1 MCNQMPFGFVNQL
14 PNQNMFIP
22 DFNNNYNNGYNS
34 CNSGCNNCN
43 NNSNCPCQQN
53 SDIEQRVRVLEN
65 KVKNIEN
72 RLNISNTN
80 DYQYQSSMYMM

>member
-14 PNQNMFIP
+14 PNQNMFMP
-22 DFNNNYNNGYNS
+22 DFNNNYN
-34 CNSGCNNCN
+34 
-43 NNSNCPCQQN
+43 CPCQQN
-53 SDIEQRVRVLEN
+53 SELEQRVKMLEN

-72 RLNISNTN
+72 RLNLSNTQ

>member
-22 DFNNNYNNGYNS
+22 DFNNNYNNSYSNNYGNS
-34 CNSGCNNCN
+34 PT
-43 NNSNCPCQQN
+43 CPYQQN
-53 SDIEQRVRVLEN
+53 SELEQRIKTLEN